1 MNNDLAK
8 HIKSILAHFSEIELA
23 ILYGSAVSGTLRPD
37 SDLDIGVAG
46 PSLLTAESKSR
57 LIEAL
62 ALETGRPVD
71 LIDLQTTYGTL
82 LHQILTK
89 GKVIYCTNHTLYA
102 ELIKRMLF
110 NQSDMMPYYYRILEE
125 RRKKW
130 INN

>member
-1 MNNDLAK
+1 MDQDLAE
-8 HIKSILAHFSEIELA
+8 HIKPILAHSSEIELA
-23 ILYGSAVSGTLRPD
+23 ILYGSAVSDTLQAD

-46 PSLLTAESKSR
+46 PSALSAESKSR

-62 ALETGRPVD
+62 ALETSRPVD
-71 LIDLQTTYGTL
+71 LVDLQTTYGTL

-89 GKVIYCTNHTLYA
+89 GKIIYCSNHTLYA

-110 NQSDMMPYYYRILEE
+110 NQADMMPYYYRILEE

-130 INN
+130 IKD